1 MGEDD
6 ERPNG
11 QASRSVEPE
20 IDPED
25 VAIELWRAV
34 NCLHPSLRCP
44 FTLSGC
50 ASCTTDALH
59 ATQACSCLLLLN
71 AGQVLLGL

>member
-20 IDPED
+20 VDPED

-44 FTLSGC
+44 FNSLAVLPVQQMPCTLPK
-50 ASCTTDALH
+50 H
-59 ATQACSCLLLLN
+59 AHACYC
-71 AGQVLLGL
+71 